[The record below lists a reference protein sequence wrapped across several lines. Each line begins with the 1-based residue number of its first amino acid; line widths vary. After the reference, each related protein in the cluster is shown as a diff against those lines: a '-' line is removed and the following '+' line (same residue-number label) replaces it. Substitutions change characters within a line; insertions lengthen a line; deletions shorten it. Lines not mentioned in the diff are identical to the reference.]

1 MRKVLIA
8 LAAGLLAAVA
18 ATSAAAASSLP
29 VVYNSLNGEAHSS
42 PTASPP
48 GANDWSCRPTAAH
61 PRPVILVRVR
71 PQLWVV

>member
-29 VVYNSLNGEAHSS
+29 VVYNSLN
-42 PTASPP
+42 
-48 GANDWSCRPTAAH
+48 
-61 PRPVILVRVR
+61 
-71 PQLWVV
+71 